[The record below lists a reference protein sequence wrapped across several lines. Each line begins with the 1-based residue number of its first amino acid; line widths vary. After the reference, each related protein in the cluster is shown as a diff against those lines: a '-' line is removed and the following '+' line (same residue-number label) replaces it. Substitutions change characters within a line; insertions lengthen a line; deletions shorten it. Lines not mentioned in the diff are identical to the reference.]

1 MDASGQEDQGAD
13 VTLFAQCSLKV
24 DPSSLALKFHFNGH
38 GVKSAQGAV
47 SSTVDLGGASK
58 KLSILDQAHGVGH
71 HPDVL
76 GGNRRVGTGLQ
87 NSRVP
92 DADVKV
98 VSQGASV
105 GNRRLT
111 QVGTK
116 DDRRLV
122 GPLQRRPK
130 L

>member
-71 HPDVL
+71 HHPGIL
-76 GGNRRVGTGLQ
+76 GGNRRVGTGLR

-92 DADVKV
+92 DADV
-98 VSQGASV
+98 
-105 GNRRLT
+105 
-111 QVGTK
+111 
-116 DDRRLV
+116 
-122 GPLQRRPK
+122 
-130 L
+130 